1 MNSERSEQKR
11 KLLSVE
17 AYKNHWSAA
26 VRGRGAPGA
35 PLPGSASGN
44 LFGCTYKHV
53 HYTNSVLDWDSL
65 VKTPFMYSSFSLI
78 RGFPSIRDVVFLSG
92 IVARALNLSSKTTQ
106 VLQLAFFDEYTSIN
120 MRTKQANPYK

>member
-1 MNSERSEQKR
+1 
-11 KLLSVE
+11 
-17 AYKNHWSAA
+17 
-26 VRGRGAPGA
+26 
-35 PLPGSASGN
+35 
-44 LFGCTYKHV
+44 
-53 HYTNSVLDWDSL
+53 
-65 VKTPFMYSSFSLI
+65 MYSSFSLI